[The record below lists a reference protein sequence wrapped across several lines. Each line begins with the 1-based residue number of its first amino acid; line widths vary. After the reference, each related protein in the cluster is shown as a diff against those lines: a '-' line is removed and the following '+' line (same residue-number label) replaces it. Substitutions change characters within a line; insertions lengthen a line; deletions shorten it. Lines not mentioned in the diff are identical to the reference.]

1 MYLCMSFDLFYW
13 FSRFTPPLYCFFVQ
27 SAVVTLNCNNG
38 PCYFFERWFLESF
51 QFLDPPTYWNSKWK
65 CMLPFVSTWLIFP
78 FFTSFA
84 MISCSLGSLHL
95 YTIYLWI
102 TWEFT
107 DFLVSYGILLQR
119 KWYKGKVNDPAKAWQ
134 F

>member
-1 MYLCMSFDLFYW
+1 MSFDLFCW
-13 FSRFTPPLYCFFVQ
+13 FSCFTPPLYCFFVQ

-51 QFLDPPTYWNSKWK
+51 QFLDPPTYWNNKWK

-84 MISCSLGSLHL
+84 IISCSLGTLHL
-95 YTIYLWI
+95 YTLFMNYVGNYWFSCIIWH
-102 TWEFT
+102 TFT
-107 DFLVSYGILLQR
+107 EEIVQR
-119 KWYKGKVNDPAKAWQ
+119 KSKWSCTCLTILTM
-134 F
+134 